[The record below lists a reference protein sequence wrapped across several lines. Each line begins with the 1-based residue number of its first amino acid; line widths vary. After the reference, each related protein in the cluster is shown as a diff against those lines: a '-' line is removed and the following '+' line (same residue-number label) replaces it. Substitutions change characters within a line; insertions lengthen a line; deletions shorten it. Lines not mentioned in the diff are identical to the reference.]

1 MYASAHICPFT
12 EFDLIEEWDFRHPIA
27 PKKTARSPCHGHAPG
42 AGSKLAAQKLK
53 SHGLVMTRLLF
64 IHFKDYPNHSTL
76 RGTQRTHIHQ
86 DDFLAQASLL
96 QLCPI
101 LEGVATESPRR
112 RGCSTGNNSAS
123 QRHPQL
129 DVRHQL
135 QKLC

>member
-27 PKKTARSPCHGHAPG
+27 PKKTARSPRHGHAPG

-53 SHGLVMTRLLF
+53 SHGLVYYLF
-64 IHFKDYPNHSTL
+64 ISRVTLNHSTL

-112 RGCSTGNNSAS
+112 RGCSTGDNSAS